1 MSRGIL
7 KDTDIEIRYD
17 CPEGCEVAVI
27 DRCIEKLNMAKE
39 ALKEV
44 KEGEDVPDVIE
55 NYHRYYFNRGVGDG
69 RLIFTQ
75 RMEGE
80 NSLS

>member
-7 KDTDIEIRYD
+7 KETDIEIRYD

-27 DRCIEKLNMAKE
+27 DRCIEKLKMAKE
-39 ALKEV
+39 ALKETKQSV
-44 KEGEDVPDVIE
+44 GSADVIE
-55 NYHRYYFNRGVGDG
+55 HYHRYYFNRGVGEG

-80 NSLS
+80 DSLS